1 MVHLHWVEHQVE
13 ALSKIPTHP
22 SRVPLVSNECAGKS
36 AAQGCS
42 ALEAV
47 HRLHQVGALDD
58 HLQPTAMPIYF
69 TKKQGLLEGDLQQQG
84 RNREMPANMALAAH
98 IMKTG
103 KWVV

>member
-1 MVHLHWVEHQVE
+1 
-13 ALSKIPTHP
+13 
-22 SRVPLVSNECAGKS
+22 
-36 AAQGCS
+36 
-42 ALEAV
+42 
-47 HRLHQVGALDD
+47 
-58 HLQPTAMPIYF
+58 MPIYF